1 MQFVTLIYLI
11 IITFNYTCLFFHSIF
26 VTVLIFFCLV
36 MGFQLQ
42 NYQVVIFYFQSL
54 KKSRQEQIMDF
65 IYQANL
71 YFLTFKF
78 HHLSLLLCIIFPF
91 QKNLLIIII
100 FVQIICSFLHQNHC
114 YVLQKLFNSI
124 ALIIVLILLI
134 IILPVILLTLVI
146 LIVPLFI

>member
-1 MQFVTLIYLI
+1 
-11 IITFNYTCLFFHSIF
+11 
-26 VTVLIFFCLV
+26 
-36 MGFQLQ
+36 
-42 NYQVVIFYFQSL
+42 
-54 KKSRQEQIMDF
+54 MDF

-146 LIVPLFI
+146 LIVPPFYIIFYLIWWSINYPFSKIIYQPLSKNVLCLNSLCTCSN